1 MYQPPHFR
9 EERIEVLHA
18 LMQAHPLAALVT
30 LSAGKLDAN
39 HVPMLLDADRGS
51 HGTLLAHVARGNDL
65 VRLHEPDVE
74 VLAIFQGAE
83 SYITPSWYE
92 TKRQTGKVVPT
103 WNYVTVHVHGR
114 LRVFEDPSWLR
125 AQVTAL
131 TQAHEQDRALP
142 WHVED
147 APESFLHAQIKGIVG
162 LEIEITRLEGKW
174 KVSQNR
180 PAADREG
187 VHAGL
192 AAEGDA
198 AMAGLVGQGLEAAP
212 LQR

>member
-1 MYQPPHFR
+1 M
-9 EERIEVLHA
+9 
-18 LMQAHPLAALVT
+18 
-30 LSAGKLDAN
+30 
-39 HVPMLLDADRGS
+39 
-51 HGTLLAHVARGNDL
+51 ARGNDL
-65 VRLHEPDVE
+65 ARTHDPEAE

-92 TKRQTGKVVPT
+92 TKRETGKVVPT
-103 WNYVTVHVHGR
+103 WNYVTVHAHGR
-114 LRVFEDPSWLR
+114 LRVIDDPAWLR
-125 AQVTAL
+125 QQITAL
-131 TQAHEQDRALP
+131 TLTHENARALP

-147 APESFLHAQIKGIVG
+147 APEAFVQAQIKGIIG

-192 AAEGDA
+192 SEQGDT
-198 AMAGLVGQGLEAAP
+198 AMADLVAEHLKRFAI
-212 LQR
+212 